1 MLREIRSLF
10 SHRVIEKVQNIQNL
24 TDNSSYLLHL
34 SSNFS
39 FLYIY
44 IYIYIYIIKIKPN
57 QIEAKTRTRQI
68 ELRLR
73 HRFTG
78 RSVQES
84 KWLVFGNTSGEA
96 LFSCQLARSLTD
108 MSTHCLLVTE
118 KLTDSIDDM
127 SLPPIFCSIP
137 IIFCKD
143 KK

>member
-1 MLREIRSLF
+1 MLRAIRSLF

-39 FLYIY
+39 FIY
-44 IYIYIYIIKIKPN
+44 INIIKIKPN

-73 HRFTG
+73 HSFTG
-78 RSVQES
+78 RSVRES
-84 KWLVFGNTSGEA
+84 KWLVFSNTSGEV

-137 IIFCKD
+137 IILCKG